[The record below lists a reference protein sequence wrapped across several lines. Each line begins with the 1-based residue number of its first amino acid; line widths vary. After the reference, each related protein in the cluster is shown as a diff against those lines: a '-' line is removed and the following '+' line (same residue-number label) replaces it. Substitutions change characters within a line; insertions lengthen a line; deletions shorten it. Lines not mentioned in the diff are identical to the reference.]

1 MMLHDQPY
9 ELLALDVGS
18 VRIGVARA
26 SSLVRLPEPLMTL
39 QNGPQTV
46 EQIKQLVIEHD
57 AHTLVVGLPRGLE
70 GQETAQTA
78 AVREFVALLSQQLSI
93 PLVLQDEA
101 VTSRKAEEELQARG
115 KPYAKGDIDALA
127 ATYILDD
134 YLKTQHGKI

>member
-1 MMLHDQPY
+1 MLHDQPY

-57 AHTLVVGLPRGLE
+57 ARTLVVGLPRGLE
-70 GQETAQTA
+70 GQETPQTA

>member
-1 MMLHDQPY
+1 
-9 ELLALDVGS
+9 
-18 VRIGVARA
+18 
-26 SSLVRLPEPLMTL
+26 MTL

-57 AHTLVVGLPRGLE
+57 ARTLVVGLPRGLE

-101 VTSRKAEEELQARG
+101 VTSRKAEEELLARG

-134 YLKTQHGKI
+134 YLKAQHGKI

>member
-1 MMLHDQPY
+1 MLHDQPY

-57 AHTLVVGLPRGLE
+57 ARTLVVGLPRGLE
-70 GQETAQTA
+70 GQETLQTA
-78 AVREFVALLSQQLSI
+78 AVREFVALLSQQLSV